1 MTDEGLIRLLRSFEM
16 VMTYE
21 AADRIEELVKERD
34 AIRKAALCEA
44 VAVAEELA
52 IKWWHE
58 YKDRLSHHCADPR
71 YEAMS
76 DGAGDVAVAIHAL
89 IGEKK

>member
-34 AIRKAALCEA
+34 AIREAALREA
-44 VAVAEELA
+44 YDVVH
-52 IKWWHE
+52 KWWFSE
-58 YKDRLSHHCADPR
+58 
-71 YEAMS
+71 
-76 DGAGDVAVAIHAL
+76 DGELPQELILAL